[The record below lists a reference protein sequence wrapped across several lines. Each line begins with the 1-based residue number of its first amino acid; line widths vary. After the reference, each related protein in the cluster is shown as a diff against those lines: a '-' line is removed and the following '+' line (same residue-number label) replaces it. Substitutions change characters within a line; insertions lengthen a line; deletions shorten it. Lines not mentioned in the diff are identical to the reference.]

1 LSPDNLLSFRR
12 QQFADL
18 RAHLDFG
25 DRPEAPLRALPR
37 DHGCDDHFQHQKI
50 AQIPRTSGFATEK
63 LFKERNTSMT
73 QKLKKSGW
81 WSVVLGPVLATMV
94 LAIGMAAQDQY
105 QQQDDPPSRVA
116 RIGYMEGSVSFQ
128 PAGETEWVQ
137 AVANRPMTTG
147 DKIWADKDSR
157 AELQLGSA
165 VIRLSANTGFS
176 FLNLDDH
183 TAQIQLTS
191 GTINIRVRRLDQND
205 IFEIDTPNL
214 AFSVTQPGSYRVEA
228 SEDGTYSVVSPR
240 EGGGQATGNGQ
251 TYTLH
256 AGQRGTFSGTDSL
269 NADVIEI
276 SGADQFDNWAYNR
289 DHRYDNSRSARYLSH
304 DVVGYEDLDDNGDW
318 RDDSNYGHV
327 WYPNRVEAGW
337 APYHQGHW
345 EWIAPWGYTWVD
357 DSSWGYAPFHYGRW
371 VTVGGRW
378 GWVAGPVEVQ
388 AVYAPAL
395 VVFIGG
401 GGGRGVGIGV
411 GFGGDVGWF
420 PLGPREVY
428 VPSYHVS
435 REYVNRVNISNTT
448 VNTTTV
454 TNIYN
459 TTIINNNTN
468 NTTITNVTYANRNVQ
483 GAVTVVPQRAFA
495 SAQPVARAAVVV
507 NAQQIAAAPV
517 SARVA
522 VAPTRESVLGAK
534 AATANH
540 VTAPPPAVMNRPVIA
555 KTTPPPPPV
564 PFAKQQQALAEHP
577 GQPLAKHEVQ
587 TLRPA
592 ATAAAAQP
600 MVKVAPPGKP
610 ATPTMGRPASQ
621 PGNQPGSQPNA
632 GRPGQPASNPPANQ
646 PSNRPGNQ
654 PAPNER
660 PGQPGNQPNAGRPGQ
675 PASNPPANQPSNRP
689 GNQPAPTPSQPNNRP
704 DTNRPPTAQPN
715 NRPETNQPNNR
726 PEANRPPAAQP
737 NNRPVPQP
745 NQPAP
750 SQPNN
755 RPEANRP
762 PAAQPNNRPEPNQP
776 NNRPETNRPPATP
789 PNNRP
794 TPQNS
799 QPEPPRPQTN
809 RPEPTPRNTP
819 PPAAQPNNRPE
830 PNRNQPAP
838 APRPQPPAPPERQQQ
853 QQQQR
858 TPPPAASRPTP
869 PPPPA
874 ATKPAPQR
882 PLTPEEKKQEEER
895 KKREQQKPPGE

>member
-1 LSPDNLLSFRR
+1 
-12 QQFADL
+12 
-18 RAHLDFG
+18 
-25 DRPEAPLRALPR
+25 
-37 DHGCDDHFQHQKI
+37 
-50 AQIPRTSGFATEK
+50 
-63 LFKERNTSMT
+63 MT

-81 WSVVLGPVLATMV
+81 WSLVLGLVLANMV
-94 LAIGMAAQDQY
+94 LPIRVAAQDQY

-137 AVANRPMTTG
+137 AVPNRPMTTG

-165 VIRLSANTGFS
+165 VIRLSANSGFS
-176 FLNLDDH
+176 FLNLDDR

-191 GTINIRVRRLDQND
+191 GTLNVRVRRLDRND
-205 IFEIDTPNL
+205 VFEIDTPNL
-214 AFSVTQPGSYRVEA
+214 AFSVYQPGSYRVEA
-228 SEDGTYSVVSPR
+228 SEDGTYTVATIPDG
-240 EGGGQATGNGQ
+240 EGQATGNGQ

-256 AGQRGTFSGTDSL
+256 AGQRVTFSGTDSL
-269 NADVIEI
+269 NAEVVDI
-276 SGADQFDNWAYNR
+276 GGPDQFDNWAYNR

-327 WYPNRVEAGW
+327 WFPNHVEAGW

-345 EWIAPWGYTWVD
+345 DWIPPWGYTWVD

-395 VVFIGG
+395 VVLIGG
-401 GGGRGVGIGV
+401 GGGGIGV
-411 GFGGDVGWF
+411 GFGGNVGWF
-420 PLGPREVY
+420 PLGPREVF
-428 VPSYHVS
+428 VPSYQVS

-454 TNIYN
+454 TNVYN
-459 TTIINNNTN
+459 TTIVNKS
-468 NTTITNVTYANRNVQ
+468 TTITNVTYANRNVQ

-495 SAQPVARAAVVV
+495 SAQPVARAAVKVD
-507 NAQQIAAAPV
+507 ARQIAAAPV

-534 AATANH
+534 AATANR

-564 PFAKQQQALAEHP
+564 PFAKQQQALAAHP

-587 TLRPA
+587 TLRP
-592 ATAAAAQP
+592 AAAAQP

-610 ATPTMGRPASQ
+610 ATPNAGRPANQ
-621 PGNQPGSQPNA
+621 PGNQPGNQPNA
-632 GRPGQPASNPPANQ
+632 GRPGQPASNQPANQ
-646 PSNRPGNQ
+646 PANRPGNQ
-654 PAPNER
+654 PAPNQRPGQPANQPNAGRPGQPASNQPANQPANRPGNQPASNER
-660 PGQPGNQPNAGRPGQ
+660 PGQPANQPNAGRPGQ
-675 PASNPPANQPSNRP
+675 PASNPPANQPANRP
-689 GNQPAPTPSQPNNRP
+689 GNQPAP
-704 DTNRPPTAQPN
+704 A
-715 NRPETNQPNNR
+715 
-726 PEANRPPAAQP
+726 
-737 NNRPVPQP
+737 
-745 NQPAP
+745 
-750 SQPNN
+750 QPNN

-776 NNRPETNRPPATP
+776 NNRPEANRPPAAQ

-794 TPQNS
+794 EPN
-799 QPEPPRPQTN
+799 QPNN
-809 RPEPTPRNTP
+809 RPEANR

-838 APRPQPPAPPERQQQ
+838 AQRTQPPERQ

-858 TPPPAASRPTP
+858 TPPPAA
-869 PPPPA
+869 
-874 ATKPAPQR
+874 TKPAPAQR
-882 PLTPEEKKQEEER
+882 QQTPAEKKQEEER
-895 KKREQQKPPGE
+895 KKREEQKPPGE